1 MVETWLHIAA
11 ESQVAADRYLARV
24 EASCSRLAAFP
35 ELGPAR
41 PDIAADARM
50 LVVDRWLI
58 LYRIE
63 ESFVQIVRVVDG
75 ARNITT
81 ITITDRS

>member
-24 EASCSRLAAFP
+24 EAGCSRLAAFP

-41 PDIAADARM
+41 PDIAVDARM

-63 ESFVQIVRVVDG
+63 QSSVQIVRIVDG
-75 ARNITT
+75 ARDITM
-81 ITITDRS
+81 ITMADGS